1 MYRYIAILHDFILKM
16 VTAYIISTQV
26 ERTMQVMNSYRLKK
40 KDYHYTVLFWLILV
54 ISSGCASI
62 DYKQIAESGE
72 VPPLIG
78 RVNDFSQTLSAEQI
92 NNLNSIIIDFEKE
105 LGPQFVV
112 LIINTTGDTS
122 LEDYSIQVMNAW
134 GIGRKEY
141 NDGIGIIVA
150 IQDRKV
156 RIELGSGTSSFFSDK
171 EAERIL
177 NQNILPQFKQ
187 GNIYQGILNGTK
199 EAIKVFE
206 DGMPRE
212 WRPKN

>member
-1 MYRYIAILHDFILKM
+1 MQ
-16 VTAYIISTQV
+16 II
-26 ERTMQVMNSYRLKK
+26 NSYRIKQNH
-40 KDYHYTVLFWLILV
+40 HYTVLFWLILA
-54 ISSGCASI
+54 ISCGCASI

-78 RVNDFSQTLSAEQI
+78 RVNDFSEALSPEQI
-92 NNLNSIIIDFEKE
+92 NTLNSIIIDVERE
-105 LGPQFVV
+105 LGAQFVV
-112 LIINTTGDTS
+112 LIVNTTGDTS
-122 LEDYSIQVMNAW
+122 LEDYSLQVMNAW

-141 NDGIGIIVA
+141 DDGIGIIVA

-156 RIELGSGTSSFFSDK
+156 RIELGYGTSSFFSDR

-187 GNIYQGILNGTK
+187 GNIYLGILDGTK

-206 DGMPRE
+206 DGMPQE